1 MALNN
6 YRDNLRVGRIVL
18 HFEVYYEEKKMIVIN
33 KGIWRRKPR
42 SDKFE
47 DVTSFRV
54 LPPIVAYTS
63 EGANI
68 GYCNFRYG
76 WILTNGDAILVVGG
90 YPYYGWR
97 DYSGWKIGEVNVF
110 DDVKS
115 LAVYFARNNIF
126 ISPSRAWIPRS
137 IFGYSFRYKRW
148 FCGTYLY
155 KKFGRYEGRGRC
167 STIKNLVSKYAIIR
181 WRDIHCCRWVDRRGI
196 GRDCGITYRIV
207 YLRMP
212 RNVWCKILSLAGL
225 KK

>member
-1 MALNN
+1 
-6 YRDNLRVGRIVL
+6 
-18 HFEVYYEEKKMIVIN
+18 MIVIN

-47 DVTSFRV
+47 DVTSWNVIPKPVKFT
-54 LPPIVAYTS
+54 AY
-63 EGANI
+63 GPYAI
-68 GYCNFRYG
+68 GGCGFRYG

-148 FCGTYLY
+148 FCGTYLF
-155 KKFGRYEGRGRC
+155 KVFSRAEARRRC
-167 STIKNLVSKYAIIR
+167 STIKKLLRHAIIR
-181 WRDIHCCRWVDRRGI
+181 WRDINCCKRWT
-196 GRDCGITYRIV
+196 GRFWTDCWITYRIV